1 MTGTSCSLPSSKED
15 PPELT
20 HIRSAY
26 KRRQGVNRAT
36 SARSASETAAAP
48 CNVEPVRSNLGSFV
62 DHLFKYHYPCDHE
75 QLGATTHWGRA
86 FVQAPHKR
94 PKSPKTQVP
103 CGKIL
108 VNSSDKSETVLA
120 FMPVAGC
127 GQLKV
132 RDTTTLQPSE
142 TSKSLD

>member
-1 MTGTSCSLPSSKED
+1 MTGTSCSLPSSKEE

-36 SARSASETAAAP
+36 SGRSASETEAAP

-75 QLGATTHWGRA
+75 GLGATTHWGGASKPAR
-86 FVQAPHKR
+86 HER
-94 PKSPKTQVP
+94 PKSQKLR
-103 CGKIL
+103 CLAGR
-108 VNSSDKSETVLA
+108 SS
-120 FMPVAGC
+120 
-127 GQLKV
+127 
-132 RDTTTLQPSE
+132 
-142 TSKSLD
+142 